1 MVYQPKHLHFTD
13 TNRFDRDNPPQHPL
27 QDDSPWYLKHPDRQ
41 FVHICDAAN
50 RGDLQTLLDAF
61 KRGLSPDVRDKYYKT
76 PLMVAAAHGDIK
88 TCKFLLEC
96 GADLNAKDNFKWTP
110 LHHACHA
117 GQLDGLLFFSILNFF
132 FCFSYTCLFI
142 HVNECI

>member
-13 TNRFDRDNPPQHPL
+13 TNRFDRDRPPQHPL
-27 QDDSPWYLKHPDRQ
+27 QDDSPWYLKHPERQ

-61 KRGLSPDVRDKYYKT
+61 KRGLHPDVRDKYYKT
-76 PLMVAAAHGDIK
+76 PLMVAASHGDIK

-117 GQLDGLLFFSILNFF
+117 GQLDGLLFHL
-132 FCFSYTCLFI
+132 LFI
-142 HVNECI
+142 FVLLN